1 MKLDREKQIRF
12 LCYKESLENYG
23 KDDLLGAFIIAM
35 KSLNIT
41 KDYIN
46 EIVKDWKVE
55 EWK

>member
-55 EWK
+55 E